1 MRTRLLGVFAV
12 WLLATTAACSSTNSA
27 GTPLTPHARLAPG
40 SIVAASGLPGTADPG
55 PIAAA
60 ASGLPGPA
68 GARCAA
74 NISAQICATVT
85 VTGGATLTG
94 TAGTTAPMPPS
105 ADPSTTCSQVATAT
119 DGGNLGAQL
128 PSVGG
133 HTVTW
138 DTSVTN
144 FHGPGHYP
152 GSEFHLTVDDN
163 TYSGSEGS
171 DVSITINPDFTTTI
185 TFTGLQ
191 STGDTPSTVSGR
203 IHWTCLDPT

>member
-1 MRTRLLGVFAV
+1 MRTRPFGVFAAC
-12 WLLATTAACSSTNSA
+12 LLTTIAACSSTHSTE
-27 GTPLTPHARLAPG
+27 TPLTAKIRPAPG
-40 SIVAASGLPGTADPG
+40 SIVAASHLPGAADRGATTTTGSG
-55 PIAAA
+55 P
-60 ASGLPGPA
+60 SGLA
-68 GARCAA
+68 GAGCGA
-74 NISAQICATVT
+74 NISARICATVT
-85 VTGGATLTG
+85 MTGGVTLTG

-119 DGGNLGAQL
+119 EGGNLGAQL
-128 PSVGG
+128 ASVDG
-133 HTVTW
+133 HSVTW

-144 FHGPGHYP
+144 FHGPGDYP

-171 DVSITINPDFTTTI
+171 DVSITINPDFATTI

-191 STGDTPSTVSGR
+191 SADDARSTVSGR